1 MLLGCLFRYHSGNGA
16 KNSYTLPLIAPIQ
29 NSKEGLKEK
38 SVTAITLWSKDKL
51 RAPSLF
57 EPGTQTPKRFH
68 CGPSDDHA
76 EFRLFMIVPLNAAAA
91 AGASSP
97 QLPVSTL
104 ATPQGRYSTNAGGR
118 RLAPSG
124 QRQRPLQFFHGCLAA
139 DPKKAHPRIS
149 TTSGM
154 PNAMIAHISSVAHG
168 TSAWALMSL

>member
-104 ATPQGRYSTNAGGR
+104 ATPQGRYSSSIDATKAGELTAA

-124 QRQRPLQFFHGCLAA
+124 P
-139 DPKKAHPRIS
+139 P
-149 TTSGM
+149 TSEEVDRRLL
-154 PNAMIAHISSVAHG
+154 S
-168 TSAWALMSL
+168 